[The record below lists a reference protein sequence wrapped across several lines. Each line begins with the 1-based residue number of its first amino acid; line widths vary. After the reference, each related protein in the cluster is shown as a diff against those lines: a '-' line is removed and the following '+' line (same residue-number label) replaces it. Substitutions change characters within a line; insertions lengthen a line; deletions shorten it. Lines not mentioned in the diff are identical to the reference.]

1 MSSVRFLKFP
11 VCGQHCGRI
20 SVKRYWVTASFV
32 FKMVSSSE
40 PVAKLGLIASR
51 CVTVV
56 NESALLLRKDDW
68 MGGFAITIKAPT
80 LW

>member
-1 MSSVRFLKFP
+1 M
-11 VCGQHCGRI
+11 
-20 SVKRYWVTASFV
+20 KRYWVTASFV

-51 CVTVV
+51 CVV

-68 MGGFAITIKAPT
+68 MGG
-80 LW
+80 LLLQLRLLHCSDS

>member
-1 MSSVRFLKFP
+1 M
-11 VCGQHCGRI
+11 
-20 SVKRYWVTASFV
+20 KRYWVTASFV

-51 CVTVV
+51 CVV